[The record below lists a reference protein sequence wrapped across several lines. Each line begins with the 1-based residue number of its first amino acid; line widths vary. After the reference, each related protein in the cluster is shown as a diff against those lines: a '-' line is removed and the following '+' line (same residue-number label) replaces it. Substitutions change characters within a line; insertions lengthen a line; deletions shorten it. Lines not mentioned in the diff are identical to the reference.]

1 MPISYEDGRTRSIKV
16 AFFWEGQHRPC
27 GDIRFN
33 SHKNHGT
40 FEYEPDYQG
49 PPLDPIHLNY
59 LREGQRNFEV
69 EPLHGN
75 DLLHRVFVD
84 YLPGPWGLHVLE
96 SEYPELAS
104 MRAVEKMH
112 WFGNRTVG
120 SLSFHVER
128 PHDEIPLNGID
139 RLEEIRRRS
148 VAMFTGKLPRFGDL
162 NQAPA
167 HGKTQRWVLDGLSA
181 FGGARPKCLFEDR
194 EGGQW
199 LAKFNVDTDSYNFAR
214 VERAVAHLAS
224 QCGIDAVETR
234 AHAVSGEND
243 ILFVRRF
250 DRDANERW
258 HKVSAFSLMRA
269 DIVKHH
275 SQGDYAMLFELLDQV
290 CCDSEKE
297 KAELMRRMLFNI
309 AVNNVDDHLKN
320 FELLLDHDAHCYRL
334 SPSFDVTVDPYPYPR
349 MTSVFGMKRPDLSP
363 ESMIAICEGL
373 QAFGIDPAE
382 VMQARST
389 ILVHVANWKVM
400 MAACKVPTEDI
411 ARLQAAF
418 KSAEQQARALPHYH
432 DDTASLYERRTSLRA
447 GF

>member
-1 MPISYEDGRTRSIKV
+1 MPLSYEDGRTRSIKV
-16 AFFWEGQHRPC
+16 SFWWEDRYRPC
-27 GDIRFN
+27 GKIRFN
-33 SHKNHGT
+33 SSKQRGF
-40 FEYEPDYQG
+40 FEYDPLYQG

-59 LREGQRNFEV
+59 LRDGCRLFEV
-69 EPLHGN
+69 DPFHGD

-84 YLPGPWGLHVLE
+84 YLPGPWGLSVLE
-96 SEYPELAS
+96 SEYPELAK

-128 PHDEIPLNGID
+128 AKDENPINGID

-148 VAMFTGKLPRFGDL
+148 VALFTGKLPRFGDL
-162 NQAPA
+162 SEAPG
-167 HGKTQRWVLDGLSA
+167 HGNAQRWVLDGLSA

-199 LAKFNVDTDSYNFAR
+199 LAKFNIDTDPYNFAR
-214 VERAVAHLAS
+214 VERAVARMAAG
-224 QCGIDAVETR
+224 CGINAVETR
-234 AHAVSGEND
+234 AHAVSGDND

-250 DRDANERW
+250 DRQAKQRW

-275 SQGDYAMLFELLDQV
+275 SQGDYAMLFELLEQV
-290 CCDSEKE
+290 CCDAQAE

-320 FELLLDHDAHCYRL
+320 FELLLDRDAHCYRL

-363 ESMIAICEGL
+363 DSMKLICDGL
-373 QAFGIDPAE
+373 QSFGIASED
-382 VMQARST
+382 VMKAREM
-389 ILVHVANWKVM
+389 ILANVSRWKVM
-400 MAACKVPTEDI
+400 MAACNVPIEDI

-418 KSAEQQARALPHYH
+418 KGSEQQARALPHH
-432 DDTASLYERRTSLRA
+432 HEETTSLYERRTSLRA